1 MGIANILIVEDDR
14 AIREMLNFVLS
25 QNNFKITEAQD
36 AESAKRS
43 INDSV
48 PDLVLLDWMLPG
60 LSGIDFAK
68 RLRGSS
74 LTEELP
80 IIMITAKGDEL
91 DKVRGLDVGAD
102 DYITKPFSPR
112 ELIARIRAV
121 LRRGALGPTERI
133 IEYKG
138 LALNPN
144 LFDLQANGRRI
155 ELGPTEFKLLHFLMS
170 NPGRVFG
177 REKLLDRVWGVDVY
191 VEERTVDVSVRR
203 LRKSLEPHGFDQSIE
218 TIRGVG
224 YRFSSVPQ

>member
-36 AESAKRS
+36 AESAQRS
-43 INDSV
+43 IHDSV

-121 LRRGALGPTERI
+121 LRRGALGPSESI
-133 IEYKG
+133 I
-138 LALNPN
+138 
-144 LFDLQANGRRI
+144 
-155 ELGPTEFKLLHFLMS
+155 
-170 NPGRVFG
+170 
-177 REKLLDRVWGVDVY
+177 
-191 VEERTVDVSVRR
+191 
-203 LRKSLEPHGFDQSIE
+203 
-218 TIRGVG
+218 
-224 YRFSSVPQ
+224 